1 MQLTGHTSRLP
12 LARVLTL
19 VALLCTGALQVQEA
33 GHDHWHELDDS
44 YSQCLV
50 CKSSGAAALPLEAL
64 LPVMPGAVQAA
75 VPRYVAVAT
84 PGAAS
89 PFDARGPPLY
99 S

>member
-1 MQLTGHTSRLP
+1 MQLTGRTSRLP

-33 GHDHWHELDDS
+33 GHGHWYELDDS

-50 CKSSGAAALPLEAL
+50 CKSSGAAALPLETL
-64 LPVMPGAVQAA
+64 LPVIPRAVQTDAPRHAA
-75 VPRYVAVAT
+75 VAA

-89 PFDARGPPLY
+89 PYDARGPPHY